1 MSKSKVESEE
11 EHDYD
16 EEALKLFEQLKLQLR
31 LEFPVAKYNGLDPI
45 FEHPTSGA
53 KVYVGNLKT
62 AQNRTK
68 LGTYNIQSVVNC
80 QNATSRNFHEKVA
93 GFKYLRFSI
102 ANWQMSSRFLKHGI
116 RTYLKPLF
124 TFIDKELLAGRPV
137 FIHCHAGAHRAGT
150 AGVCYLMHAV
160 NIDSPQALQIARK
173 CRPVINPIGRL
184 SELLR
189 RFDVERKSSVTTAPV

>member
-102 ANWQMSSRFLKHGI
+102 ANWQMVSYASKVYWRDLASNNSCVVTH
-116 RTYLKPLF
+116 YLHSPHYVSVPLAF
-124 TFIDKELLAGRPV
+124 V
-137 FIHCHAGAHRAGT
+137 
-150 AGVCYLMHAV
+150 
-160 NIDSPQALQIARK
+160 S
-173 CRPVINPIGRL
+173 
-184 SELLR
+184 
-189 RFDVERKSSVTTAPV
+189 